1 MIRLRVKEKTGAS
14 GLLSGVWAFLAMV
27 SWDAGPTLAQSS
39 APVCAQDLPQRLEA
53 LFNRPAEGRTRWGA
67 LVQTEA
73 ENPTT
78 LYDREATRY
87 FLPASTT
94 KLLTTAAAF
103 LSLGPDFRARTV
115 LYRESPTTLR
125 LVGSGD
131 PNLTQADLERMAE
144 AAGRAGVRRVERLIL
159 DIHQFQGPAWHDQWA
174 WQDFVDVAVAP
185 VPSLILDRN
194 QISLTLTPR
203 AGRPLRVTASDP
215 QAAEA
220 RALVNQT
227 RTVAAGADTVQIH
240 RDPGRPAIL
249 LTGELPVTQ
258 PPLTL
263 DLALADPVALIGQR
277 LQRALQAQGIR
288 VERVQIVTTPAA
300 GRGEILAF
308 HNSPPLVDW
317 AAAINQASD
326 NLYAEALIRQLGVG
340 SPQPD
345 QTTLAAGLMEVRR
358 VLAEQGVDPTH
369 YRQADGSGLSRHN
382 LVSPAALVGTLQA
395 MVRTPHAAAFRQS
408 LAVPGGPGTLARRL
422 VDTPAAGRVAAKTGT
437 LAGVATLAGYVRP
450 AGHPPLVFALLANQS
465 DQPGARLRQTLDEAV
480 VILSQLQVCNQD
492 GFLLK

>member
-1 MIRLRVKEKTGAS
+1 M
-14 GLLSGVWAFLAMV
+14 
-27 SWDAGPTLAQSS
+27 AQNSS
-39 APVCAQDLPQRLEA
+39 PVCAQDLPQTLEA

-73 ENPTT
+73 ETPTT
-78 LYDREATRY
+78 LYDRAAARY

-103 LSLGPDFRARTV
+103 LRLGPDYRARTV
-115 LYRESPTTLR
+115 LYREPPTTLR
-125 LVGSGD
+125 LVGGGD
-131 PNLTQADLERMAE
+131 PTLTQSDLERMAA

-159 DIHQFQGPAWHDQWA
+159 DTHQFQGPAWHDQWA
-174 WQDFVDVAVAP
+174 WQDFVEVAVAP

-194 QISLTLTPR
+194 QISLTLTPQA

-215 QAAEA
+215 QAPEV

-227 RTVAAGADTVQIH
+227 QTVAAGADTVQIY
-240 RDPGRPAIL
+240 REPGRPAIL

-288 VERVQIVTTPAA
+288 VERVQILTTPAA
-300 GRGEILAF
+300 GRGDVLAF
-308 HNSPPLVDW
+308 KDSPPLVDW
-317 AAAINQASD
+317 ATTINQASD
-326 NLYAEALIRQLGVG
+326 NLYAETLIRQLGVG
-340 SPQPD
+340 SSLPG
-345 QTTLAAGLMEVRR
+345 QTTLAAGLTEVRR

-382 LVSPAALVGTLQA
+382 LISPAALVGTLQA
-395 MVRTPHAAAFRQS
+395 MARTPYATAFRQS
-408 LAVPGGPGTLARRL
+408 LAVPGGPGTLTRRL

-450 AGHPPLVFALLANQS
+450 AGHPPLVFAFLANQS
-465 DQPGARLRQTLDEAV
+465 DQPSARLRQTLDQAV
-480 VILSQLQVCNQD
+480 VILSQLQVCN
-492 GFLLK
+492 